1 MPTPT
6 SSIHRSAVP
15 EETISAE
22 QFARMEDRLD
32 ALLEEIKGLRED
44 NAKLQKRLDAKDEE
58 INRLTRQPAQSPLNS
73 LAHHPLTA
81 AIDNTADGMDT
92 EEGEVL
98 ESLSSTKLAAF
109 KQDLT
114 KTVVAEIL
122 VAMKEAGMTSPPLS
136 SYGIR
141 RPPPKTFSE
150 NFDVNQ
156 PRQHSGPMSF
166 ATAVRQI
173 AKGNATPDHA
183 ARVVFRSTYPRSNVE
198 GITNIY
204 MKGYVQPG
212 PKRFVTVRNAL
223 FTLGITSGILEMSF
237 IGKSVVHLL
246 CDSSKAA
253 HIQECLTKKGVFLP
267 GFNPLEVPELVVSS
281 GKSLEEREKEGRVN
295 CIRRLGGLYCRG
307 GQQIKKACL
316 EGFDDDLASEVR
328 TFAKQL
334 EMDRAQQ
341 DAERVFSSTPTTSLD
356 DHCQKTR

>member
-32 ALLEEIKGLRED
+32 ALLEEIKGLRRTTPNSR
-44 NAKLQKRLDAKDEE
+44 NA
-58 INRLTRQPAQSPLNS
+58 LTLKMKKSIDSPVNQPNLLSTVSPITLSPL
-73 LAHHPLTA
+73 
-81 AIDNTADGMDT
+81 IDNTADGMDT
-92 EEGEVL
+92 EKGGPGITLVNQTCGL
-98 ESLSSTKLAAF
+98 QTRPY
-109 KQDLT
+109 QDSRCRNPCRY
-114 KTVVAEIL
+114 E
-122 VAMKEAGMTSPPLS
+122 EAGMTSPPLS

-223 FTLGITSGILEMSF
+223 FTLGITL
-237 IGKSVVHLL
+237 
-246 CDSSKAA
+246 
-253 HIQECLTKKGVFLP
+253 
-267 GFNPLEVPELVVSS
+267 
-281 GKSLEEREKEGRVN
+281 
-295 CIRRLGGLYCRG
+295 
-307 GQQIKKACL
+307 
-316 EGFDDDLASEVR
+316 
-328 TFAKQL
+328 
-334 EMDRAQQ
+334 
-341 DAERVFSSTPTTSLD
+341 VFS
-356 DHCQKTR
+356 R